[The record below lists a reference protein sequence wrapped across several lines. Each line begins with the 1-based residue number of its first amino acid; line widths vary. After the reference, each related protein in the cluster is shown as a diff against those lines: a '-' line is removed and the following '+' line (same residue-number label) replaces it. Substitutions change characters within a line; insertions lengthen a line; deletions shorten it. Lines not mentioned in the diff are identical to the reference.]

1 MSLKSHSRYR
11 MKIITLSV
19 VLMLTCFYAQ
29 SQNLIGYKQKEILK
43 YMKENRSDMNF
54 NNVVNSQFSYLK
66 YSDNSEKQTLLFFLS
81 PDSVC
86 KSVRIICDIDMKSQK
101 VQEFNSQFM
110 KRGKTQWIDKR
121 NGKEYLIEIMD
132 GKWSCVISIEQEKSC
147 VVKWKQL
154 NY

>member
-1 MSLKSHSRYR
+1 
-11 MKIITLSV
+11 
-19 VLMLTCFYAQ
+19 MLTCFYAQ

-132 GKWSCVISIEQEKSC
+132 GKWSCVISIEQEK
-147 VVKWKQL
+147 
-154 NY
+154 

>member
-1 MSLKSHSRYR
+1 

-121 NGKEYLIEIMD
+121 KGKEYLIEIMD
-132 GKWSCVISIEQEKSC
+132 GKWSCVISIEQEK
-147 VVKWKQL
+147 
-154 NY
+154 

>member
-1 MSLKSHSRYR
+1 
-11 MKIITLSV
+11 
-19 VLMLTCFYAQ
+19 MLTCFYAQ

-132 GKWSCVISIEQEKSC
+132 GKWSCVVSIEQEK
-147 VVKWKQL
+147 
-154 NY
+154 

>member
-110 KRGKTQWIDKR
+110 KRGKNQWIDKR

-132 GKWSCVISIEQEKSC
+132 GKWSCVISIEQEK
-147 VVKWKQL
+147 
-154 NY
+154 